1 VSDDHLLV
9 FTMAEQ
15 ASVVTCWDGH
25 SKELIK
31 NISLTEIGT
40 VISVLCI
47 RKDCQEKKSGIIILA
62 VKHATF
68 SC

>member
-31 NISLTEIGT
+31 NIFLTEKAGEMGT
-40 VISVLCI
+40 VANIYCDHCMVKS
-47 RKDCQEKKSGIIILA
+47 RKC
-62 VKHATF
+62 
-68 SC
+68 